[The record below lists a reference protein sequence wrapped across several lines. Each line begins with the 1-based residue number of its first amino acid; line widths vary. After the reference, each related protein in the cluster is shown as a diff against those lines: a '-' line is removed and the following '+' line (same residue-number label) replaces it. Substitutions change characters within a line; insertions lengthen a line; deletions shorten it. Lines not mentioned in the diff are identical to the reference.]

1 MQQLILH
8 YGTITSTQLLEEA
21 SVNIVNKIRMVVI
34 CYAILAASSATA
46 STCDKSFSDVFSEVS
61 PSVVQVFTVSIDPF
75 SLMHRVQH
83 SVGTGFVIDD
93 DGHVVTNAHV
103 VHAASEV
110 MISIDEDNV
119 LPATIVG
126 VDPISD
132 LAVIKLAYP
141 GIQLQ
146 KAPLGKSNALEI
158 GEEVMA
164 VGYPF
169 GIGKTA
175 TRGIVSGMERVIPFS
190 TSSWITPLIQ
200 TDAAISP
207 GNSGGPLVNRCG
219 EVVAVNTLAST
230 AGQNINFSI
239 PIDLVQELVPQ
250 LVQHGRVIRAWHGI
264 NGVIVPPPL
273 VFTLGIA
280 PGYIVE
286 TIEPG
291 SPAEKIGLRGGSFPV
306 VIGNSEL
313 LLGGDVISEVN
324 GEELNDMETVFRIAR
339 SLKVGDT
346 IQLKYYRNGTLH
358 EAEVV
363 LPERPILPG
372 DTRRFYENRHQQ

>member
-1 MQQLILH
+1 MDTREKILTVVMS
-8 YGTITSTQLLEEA
+8 YLLLT
-21 SVNIVNKIRMVVI
+21 VT
-34 CYAILAASSATA
+34 ATAA
-46 STCDKSFSDVFSEVS
+46 STCDKPFSEVFREVS
-61 PSVVQVFTVSIDPF
+61 PAVVQIFSVSIDPF

-83 SVGTGFVIDD
+83 GVGSGFVIDD

-103 VHAASEV
+103 IHGTSEV
-110 MISIDEDNV
+110 MISIDGDNFF
-119 LPATIVG
+119 PAEIVG
-126 VDPISD
+126 IDPISD
-132 LAVIKLAYP
+132 LAVIKP
-141 GIQLQ
+141 TNFGGQLP
-146 KAPLGKSNALEI
+146 KAQLGNSEDLVI
-158 GEEVMA
+158 GEEVLA

-175 TRGIVSGMERVIPFS
+175 TRGIISGMERVVPFS
-190 TSSWITPLIQ
+190 TSSWMTPLIQ

-219 EVVAVNTLAST
+219 EVVAVNTLGST

-239 PIDLVQELVPQ
+239 PADTVREYLPQ
-250 LVQHGRVIRAWHGI
+250 LVEHGRIIRAWHGI
-264 NGVIVPPPL
+264 NGVIVPMPL

-291 SPAEKIGLRGGSFPV
+291 SPAEMIGLRGGSFPV
-306 VIGNSEL
+306 VIGNNEF

-324 GEELNDMETVFRIAR
+324 GEEMTDMETVYRIAR

-346 IQLKYYRNGTLH
+346 IEVKYYRDGTSH
-358 EAEVV
+358 TAEVV
-363 LPERPILPG
+363 LPERPVLPG
-372 DTRRFYENRHQQ
+372 DTRRFHESRIQR